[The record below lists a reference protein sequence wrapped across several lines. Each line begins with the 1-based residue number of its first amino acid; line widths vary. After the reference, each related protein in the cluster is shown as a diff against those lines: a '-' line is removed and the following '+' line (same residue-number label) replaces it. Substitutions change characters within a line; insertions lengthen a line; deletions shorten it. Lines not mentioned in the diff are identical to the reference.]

1 MQFSARH
8 TQPLHH
14 RPDGGGRVQ
23 RIASGT
29 LRKLPELCITD
40 SLTARLAASGRGRMR
55 PICGLLFGLLALLIV
70 GSSAA
75 QSSYPEKPIRVVV
88 CFPPGSQAD
97 IAARLLGQKLAE
109 TLGRPVV
116 VENVAGAAGNIAAE
130 RVAKAAPDGYT
141 LAFASNGQMI
151 INPSL
156 YKLPF
161 DPVKDLAPISQVY
174 LSSNLLVVHNAVPVK
189 SVQELLALARA
200 QPGGLTFATG
210 GGGSSP
216 HLAGALFRAMTRID
230 IREVPYKGVN
240 AAIPDLLGGR
250 VTMMFSPIAI
260 VLPSVR
266 EGKLRALA
274 VTSLKR
280 SPGLPKLPTVDES
293 GVRGFE
299 VTLWGGLLAP
309 AGTPA
314 TVVRKL
320 HLETVTAV
328 AQPDLRAK
336 FADLGLETI
345 GNSPDEFA
353 AAIKSEIPQW
363 AKVIKEAGIKPD

>member
-1 MQFSARH
+1 
-8 TQPLHH
+8 
-14 RPDGGGRVQ
+14 
-23 RIASGT
+23 
-29 LRKLPELCITD
+29 
-40 SLTARLAASGRGRMR
+40 MR
-55 PICGLLFGLLALLIV
+55 QISGLLFGLLALLIV

-75 QSSYPEKPIRVVV
+75 QLNYPEKPIRVVV
-88 CFPPGSQAD
+88 GFPPGSSPD
-97 IAARLLGQKLAE
+97 IVARLLGQKLTE
-109 TLGRPVV
+109 GLGKPVV

-141 LAFASNGQMI
+141 LGLAANAQLI

-161 DPVKDLAPISQVY
+161 DPVKDFAPISQVY
-174 LSSNLLVVHNAVPVK
+174 VSPNILVVHNAVTAK
-189 SVQELLALARA
+189 NVQELLALARA
-200 QPGGLTFATG
+200 QPGGLTFASG
-210 GGGSSP
+210 GSGSSP
-216 HLAGALFRAMTRID
+216 HLAGELFKSMARID
-230 IREVPYKGVN
+230 IREVPYKGVV
-240 AAIPDLLGGR
+240 AAIPDVLSGR
-250 VTMMFSPIAI
+250 VTMMFGPILV
-260 VLPSVR
+260 VLPLVR

-280 SPGLPKLPTVDES
+280 SPALPELPTVDES

-314 TVVRKL
+314 TILRKL
-320 HLETVTAV
+320 HLETVKAL
-328 AQPDLRAK
+328 AQPDVRAK

-353 AAIKSEIPQW
+353 AAVKSEIPRW
-363 AKVIKEAGIKPD
+363 ARLIKESGIKPE

>member
-1 MQFSARH
+1 
-8 TQPLHH
+8 
-14 RPDGGGRVQ
+14 
-23 RIASGT
+23 
-29 LRKLPELCITD
+29 
-40 SLTARLAASGRGRMR
+40 MR
-55 PICGLLFGLLALLIV
+55 QISGLLFGLLALLIV

-75 QSSYPEKPIRVVV
+75 QLNYPEKPVRVVV
-88 CFPPGSQAD
+88 GFPPGSSPD
-97 IAARLLGQKLAE
+97 IVARLLGQKLTE
-109 TLGRPVV
+109 GLGKPVV

-141 LAFASNGQMI
+141 LGLAANAQLI

-161 DPVKDLAPISQVY
+161 DPVKDFAPISQVY
-174 LSSNLLVVHNAVPVK
+174 VSPNILVVHNAVTAK
-189 SVQELLALARA
+189 NVQELLALARA
-200 QPGGLTFATG
+200 QPGGLTFASG
-210 GGGSSP
+210 GSGSSP
-216 HLAGALFRAMTRID
+216 HLAGELFKSMARID
-230 IREVPYKGVN
+230 IREVPYKGVV
-240 AAIPDLLGGR
+240 AAIPDVLSGR
-250 VTMMFSPIAI
+250 VTMMFGPILV
-260 VLPSVR
+260 VLPLVR

-280 SPGLPKLPTVDES
+280 SPALPELPTVDES

-314 TVVRKL
+314 TILRKL
-320 HLETVTAV
+320 HLETVNAL
-328 AQPDLRAK
+328 AQPDVRAK

-353 AAIKSEIPQW
+353 AAVKSEIPRW
-363 AKVIKEAGIKPD
+363 ARLIKESGIKPE

>member
-1 MQFSARH
+1 
-8 TQPLHH
+8 
-14 RPDGGGRVQ
+14 
-23 RIASGT
+23 
-29 LRKLPELCITD
+29 
-40 SLTARLAASGRGRMR
+40 MR
-55 PICGLLFGLLALLIV
+55 QISSLLFGLLALLIV

-75 QSSYPEKPIRVVV
+75 QLNYPEKPIRVVV
-88 CFPPGSQAD
+88 GFPPGSSPD
-97 IAARLLGQKLAE
+97 IVARLLGQKLTE
-109 TLGRPVV
+109 GLGKPVV

-141 LAFASNGQMI
+141 LGLAANAQLI

-161 DPVKDLAPISQVY
+161 DPVKDFAPISQVY
-174 LSSNLLVVHNAVPVK
+174 VSPNILVVHNAVTAK
-189 SVQELLALARA
+189 NVQELVALARA
-200 QPGGLTFATG
+200 QPGGLTFASG
-210 GGGSSP
+210 GSGSSP
-216 HLAGALFRAMTRID
+216 HLAGELFKSMARID
-230 IREVPYKGVN
+230 IREVPYKGVV
-240 AAIPDLLGGR
+240 AAIPDVLGGR
-250 VTMMFSPIAI
+250 VTMMFGPILV
-260 VLPSVR
+260 VLPLVR

-280 SPGLPKLPTVDES
+280 SPALPELPTVDES

-314 TVVRKL
+314 TILRKL
-320 HLETVTAV
+320 HLETVNAL
-328 AQPDLRAK
+328 AQPDVRAK

-353 AAIKSEIPQW
+353 AAVKAEIPRW
-363 AKVIKEAGIKPD
+363 ARLIKESGIKPE